1 MTARAEAAMANG
13 ERILA
18 GARDLFKERL
28 YDQVSLEDVARRA
41 GVTVRTVV
49 RRFGSKEQLFATVA
63 AERARDIRSKRA
75 QTVAGDVLGA
85 VRILVETHEM
95 RGDEVLH
102 LLAQEPR
109 TEAISERVHSG
120 REFHQAW
127 VHRVFSPLL
136 VRLPAAERRRKL
148 VQLTAVTDVYVWKV
162 LRRDLGLGRRE
173 VESSLQDLIEKIV
186 DKRPNS
192 PRAPRV
198 SSRLIPR

>member
-1 MTARAEAAMANG
+1 MVNG
-13 ERILA
+13 QRILA
-18 GARDLFKERL
+18 GARDLFRERL
-28 YDQVSLEDVARRA
+28 YDKVSLEDVAGRA

-49 RRFGSKEQLFATVA
+49 RRFGSKEQLYAAVA

-75 QTVAGDVLGA
+75 QTVAGDVPGA

-109 TEAISERVHSG
+109 TEAISDGVRAG

-127 VHRVFSPLL
+127 VKRVFSPLL
-136 VRLPAAERRRKL
+136 VRLPAAERRRRL
-148 VQLTAVTDVYVWKV
+148 AQLTAVTDVYVWKV
-162 LRRDLGLGRRE
+162 LRRDLGLSRRE
-173 VESSLQDLIEKIV
+173 VEGSLRDLIDKII

-192 PRAPRV
+192 PRLPAD
-198 SSRLIPR
+198 